1 MTGLSEL
8 WAGVYSGVRWASFG
22 TSNKLG
28 VPFSPPLDSIING
41 GDKGVSDCRFD
52 HLSIPT
58 CLSIRLHLAP
68 ALALAV
74 EGD

>member
-1 MTGLSEL
+1 MGFI
-8 WAGVYSGVRWASFG
+8 W
-22 TSNKLG
+22 NKQVGCSIFTPLEYLG
-28 VPFSPPLDSIING
+28 SIING